1 MRSRVWYS
9 NCDIEGMLRIT
20 IHEKESGLELVLEGR
35 VVGPWVEELD
45 RVWVETA
52 PRLGSRKLSI
62 DLRNVTYA
70 DSGGKRVLRNIFS
83 QSGAELVANS
93 LGIQDLAGE
102 VLRS

>member
-1 MRSRVWYS
+1 
-9 NCDIEGMLRIT
+9 MLRIT
-20 IHEKESGLELVLEGR
+20 INETESGMGLVLEGR
-35 VVGPWVEELD
+35 IAGPWVEELD

-62 DLRNVTYA
+62 DLRNVMYA
-70 DSGGKRVLRNIFS
+70 DSDGKRVLRNIFS

>member
-1 MRSRVWYS
+1 M
-9 NCDIEGMLRIT
+9 EGMLRIT
-20 IHEKESGLELVLEGR
+20 IHEKESAMELVLEGR

-52 PRLGSRKLSI
+52 PRLGSRKLLI

-70 DSGGKRVLRNIFS
+70 DSSGKRVLRNIFS

-93 LGIQDLAGE
+93 LGIQDLAGD
-102 VLRS
+102 VFQS

>member
-1 MRSRVWYS
+1 V
-9 NCDIEGMLRIT
+9 LRIT
-20 IHEKESGLELVLEGR
+20 IHEKESGMGLVLEGR
-35 VVGPWVEELD
+35 IAGPWVEELE

-70 DSGGKRVLRNIFS
+70 DSGGKRILRDIFS